1 MGINENSKNI
11 LISHNIAS
19 EEGRRLERKRK
30 KRKMKKQRELIG
42 PLTRK
47 PERKEY

>member
-11 LISHNIAS
+11 LISHDITY
-19 EEGRRLERKRK
+19 EGKLERKRK
-30 KRKMKKQRELIG
+30 KRKMKKKQRELIG

-47 PERKEY
+47 PKWEEY